1 MKGYAIIELTNVNT
15 GEKEVYEEENIV
27 TNGLQNFLGVARQLW
42 QINSG
47 GDRCMYPIYCNALG
61 GIVLFNQQITE
72 SMESTEIPDTF
83 TKNNI
88 VGYSA
93 YSTDGTSDTKRG
105 ILNTT
110 ETVIEEKRAKYVY
123 DFGTDKANGMIQC
136 ISLCPSKYGLM
147 GAPYL
152 KGGRIGYLPY
162 IKDGKNVSRKGQII
176 KFNFLVGKGYSAAW
190 NGNGIDLYEIIL
202 SGYMNNVNF
211 TEFGLN
217 ENLLI
222 HIEIPEE
229 TSGYYCFAGE
239 GDYIYGFKKN
249 GKNIYIV
256 KIDINTYGYEQSTV
270 VLSEDKGT
278 GMEIL
283 GIKRGYIYARIYST
297 YDIYFLRINIQTGE
311 VKDILGTSYGNSYY
325 YKHDIFMLRNG
336 DFYFDG
342 RIFPLDDTEEYGTEY
357 VATEPYSYNCEIN
370 NGFAFCRRDDGAVC
384 HTYDV
389 LGTVNN
395 LATPVRKTA
404 AQTMKITYTLTME

>member
-1 MKGYAIIELTNVNT
+1 MKGHATIELTNVNT
-15 GEKEVYEEENIV
+15 GEKEIYGEDNIV

-42 QINSG
+42 QINSV
-47 GDRCMYPIYCNALG
+47 GDQCMYPIYCNALG

-72 SMESTEIPDTF
+72 SVESTEIPDTF

-93 YSTDGTSDTKRG
+93 YSTDGTSDTRRG

-123 DFGTDKANGMIQC
+123 DFGTDKANGIIQC

-147 GAPYL
+147 GVPYL

-176 KFNFLVGKGYSAAW
+176 KFDFLVGKGYSAVW

-202 SGYMNNVNF
+202 SGYMDNVNF

-229 TSGYYCFAGE
+229 TSSYGCFAAE
-239 GDYIYGFKKN
+239 GDYIYAFRCSGN
-249 GKNIYIV
+249 NLHMV
-256 KIDINTYGYEQSTV
+256 KINVNTYGYEKNTV
-270 VLSEDKGT
+270 VLSENKGSIAET
-278 GMEIL
+278 F
-283 GIKRGYIYARIYST
+283 GIKDGYIYARLSAGT
-297 YDIYFLRINIQTGE
+297 YTQWFLRINIQSGE
-311 VKDILGTSYGNSYY
+311 VKNLLGYSFGSSYY
-325 YKHDIFMLRNG
+325 QHDVFMLRNG

-342 RIFPLDDTEEYGTEY
+342 RIFPLDDTEEYGKGY
-357 VATEPYSYNCEIN
+357 VSTEPYSYNCEIN
-370 NGFAFCRRDDGAVC
+370 NGFAFCRREDGVVF

-389 LGTVNN
+389 LATVNN